1 MAKPWQDIARTKQ
14 QARLA
19 AIPPHWILDGSIKP
33 GPSVQDVQ
41 DFPRASGFFTTEEL
55 SITEA
60 TASEVVANIAHRKW
74 TAVEVIKA
82 VSKRAAVA
90 QQLVNCLTEI
100 YFEQALKRAEELDAY
115 QVREDRTV
123 GPLHGLPISFKDQF
137 NLKGVD
143 STIGYISYVGK
154 PATEDSTLVTLLVKA
169 GAIPYVKT
177 NVPATLMMGETVNN
191 LFGRTV
197 NPRNR
202 KLTSGGSSGGESALV
217 SFCGSYIG
225 VGTDIGGSIRDP
237 CNFTGLFGLRPS
249 QGRVSYQHV
258 VNTYVGQ
265 DAVKS
270 AAGPMCRS
278 PADIRLFMSTLA
290 AQKPWLHDP
299 ACLPIPWRTEEEKV
313 PTELCFGIAVGDGY
327 VNSSPPLRRA
337 IAITRSKLE
346 AAGHKVIDFV
356 PHEGVEALDIVQKM
370 WSADGGAEF
379 QRDTDASGEPLHPH
393 LESWAGHSA
402 NVKPQTVEEMW
413 ANQQRRNVLARKWLD
428 HWQGTVA
435 ETGNGRPID
444 GLIMPSTPFP
454 AIRHDVRYSW
464 HYGHLAPLLD
474 LTTGVFPVTKVD
486 VEKDQIPDDW
496 QPLSDKDR
504 ELMEYYEK
512 PENHVNSPVGL
523 ALYGRRLEEEKVT
536 AMLQVIHEVVGV
548 DY

>member
-1 MAKPWQDIARTKQ
+1 LDEY
-14 QARLA
+14 QAREGKT
-19 AIPPHWILDGSIKP
+19 I
-33 GPSVQDVQ
+33 
-41 DFPRASGFFTTEEL
+41 
-55 SITEA
+55 
-60 TASEVVANIAHRKW
+60 
-74 TAVEVIKA
+74 
-82 VSKRAAVA
+82 
-90 QQLVNCLTEI
+90 
-100 YFEQALKRAEELDAY
+100 
-115 QVREDRTV
+115 

-143 STIGYISYVGK
+143 STIGYVSYVGK
-154 PATEDSTLVTLLVKA
+154 PATEDSTLVTLLVEA

-177 NVPATLMMGETVNN
+177 NVLATLMMGETVNN
-191 LFGRTV
+191 VFGRTV

-202 KLTSGGSSGGESALV
+202 RLTSGGSSGGESALV
-217 SFCGSYIG
+217 SFFGSYIG

-258 VNTYVGQ
+258 VNT
-265 DAVKS
+265 
-270 AAGPMCRS
+270 
-278 PADIRLFMSTLA
+278 
-290 AQKPWLHDP
+290 
-299 ACLPIPWRTEEEKV
+299 
-313 PTELCFGIAVGDGY
+313 
-327 VNSSPPLRRA
+327 
-337 IAITRSKLE
+337 SKLD
-346 AAGHKVIDFV
+346 AAGHKVIDFI

-393 LESWAGHSA
+393 LERWAGHSA
-402 NVKPQTVEEMW
+402 NVKAQTVEEMW

-428 HWQGTVA
+428 HWQGTVTK
-435 ETGNGRPID
+435 TGTGRPID

-486 VEKDQIPDDW
+486 LKKDRIPNDW

-512 PENHVNSPVGL
+512 PENHENSPVGL

-536 AMLQVIHEVVGV
+536 AMLQLMHDVVGV